1 MGEDSSSRAESA
13 RLVPDVLRGD
23 ARAFEAWF
31 RAEHPAVW
39 RLCLG
44 FLADSTR
51 ADDCAQDAM
60 LHLHDHLSDWDPTR
74 SWEAWRNTVVL
85 NLCRD
90 AERSEQR
97 RRRAHER
104 LQLERA
110 RGDAHE
116 PPAHASLEQTERRAL
131 IVASLAALSPRE
143 REAFVLCELEE
154 RPTEEVAAAMQ
165 IGASSVRSLVA
176 LARRRLGSQLALRTE
191 QDGGA

>member
-1 MGEDSSSRAESA
+1 MGEDDPRRTDAE

-23 ARAFEAWF
+23 PRAFEAWF

-60 LHLHDHLSDWDPTR
+60 LHLYDHLSDWDPTR
-74 SWEAWRNTVVL
+74 GWEAWRNTVVL

-90 AERSEQR
+90 AERAER
-97 RRRAHER
+97 RRRDAHER
-104 LQLERA
+104 LLRERPQ
-110 RGDAHE
+110 AHE

-154 RPTEEVAAAMQ
+154 RPTEEVAVAMQ

-176 LARRRLGSQLALRTE
+176 LARRRLGTQLALRSE
-191 QDGGA
+191 QEGGA